1 MLKLQA
7 QNRTVFGKK
16 VSSLIESGYIPAEI
30 YGHNF
35 ENKHVQVSRKEFERV
50 FKETGETGVIT
61 LEVENTEYP
70 VLIHQLSYSQ
80 LGDTIRAIDF
90 YVVNL
95 KEKTRAEIPVH
106 FIGESP
112 AVKELGG
119 VLVKALEKIEVEA
132 LPTDL
137 PSRIDVDLSVI
148 KELNHSI
155 YIKDIAISEKVRIID
170 DPDTVVA
177 VVTERQVEKEE
188 PAAAPVQEG
197 EEQIENETKEG
208 AVSEEKSEAS
218 AS

>member
-7 QNRTVFGKK
+7 QSRTIFGKK

-35 ENKHVQVSRKEFERV
+35 ENKHVQVSRKEFEKV
-50 FKETGETGVIT
+50 FKEAGETGVIT
-61 LEVENTEYP
+61 LEVENTAYP

-137 PSRIDVDLSVI
+137 PSRIDVDLSAI

-155 YIKDIAISEKVRIID
+155 YIKDITISEKVRIID

-197 EEQIENETKEG
+197 EEQIENEAKEG

-218 AS
+218 A